1 MNISLEMI
9 ALAALFFA
17 ALAIQSVYAS
27 RREKRL
33 VVRLNSLAFRVEKA
47 ELDAE
52 RQRGVMGKIFAQ
64 REKEIETKI
73 RQAGS
78 DLKRVEM
85 QMRSPERE
93 ASESVELAIQ
103 LARAGE
109 KPEQI
114 VRKTGL
120 SADIIDT
127 ISALHAGRLRH

>member
-1 MNISLEMI
+1 MNISLEMAVMAVI
-9 ALAALFFA
+9 FFA
-17 ALAIQSVYAS
+17 ALAAQGFYAS

-33 VVRLNSLAFRVEKA
+33 SARLHALAFRIEKA

-64 REKEIETKI
+64 REKDIETKI
-73 RQAGS
+73 RQKGS

-127 ISALHAGRLRH
+127 ISALHAGRVRH